1 MEANHKR
8 LLTTENKLSFWRGSG
23 WGMDIKEDT
32 CDEHWMFYGSA
43 CASLKNWRIILIFKS
58 VNRLLFIMWM
68 GLIESFEGLSR
79 TKRLDSLSKRK
90 SLVDCF

>member
-32 CDEHWMFYGSA
+32 CDEHWMFYGSD
-43 CASLKNWRIILIFKS
+43 
-58 VNRLLFIMWM
+58 
-68 GLIESFEGLSR
+68 E
-79 TKRLDSLSKRK
+79 SLS
-90 SLVDCF
+90 SPPETNTTLYVN